1 MHDGMKGVVMENNG
15 LTDEEKNVF
24 LQSESEEKK
33 KIQERTEELTQQE
46 KRKSFVKEILS
57 WVEVVLISLALAWF
71 IGTFIIMNAY
81 IPSGSME
88 NTLVEGD
95 KLIGNRL
102 AYLFDEPER
111 GDIIMFKYPEDE
123 SRDFIKRIIGLP
135 GETVTIK
142 GGKVYIDESEIP
154 LTEDYLKEEPNAAD
168 FGPYEIPKDCYF
180 VMGDNR
186 NASNDSRF
194 WGDVGD
200 PSDPVHY
207 VSRDKI
213 LAKAVIKWMPKIELL
228 K

>member
-1 MHDGMKGVVMENNG
+1 MGKDE
-15 LTDEEKNVF
+15 LTDEEKKVF
-24 LQSESEEKK
+24 LQSEGKRSEMVQEKA
-33 KIQERTEELTQQE
+33 QELDEQA
-46 KRKSFVKEILS
+46 KRKSIVKEILS
-57 WVEVVLISLALAWF
+57 WVEVILVSLALAWF

-88 NTLVEGD
+88 NTLKEGD
-95 KLIGNRL
+95 KVIGNRL

-123 SRDFIKRIIGLP
+123 TRDFIKRVIGLP

-142 GGKVYIDESEIP
+142 AGKVYIDSSEIP
-154 LTEDYLKEEPNAAD
+154 LTEDYLKETPNEVD
-168 FGPYEIPKDCYF
+168 FGPYKVPEGCYF

-194 WGDVGD
+194 WGDASNPD
-200 PSDPVHY
+200 DPVHY
-207 VSRDKI
+207 VAKDKI
-213 LAKAVIKWMPKIELL
+213 LAKAVVKWMPKIQML